1 MKQVWHWDCDL
12 KISIFNQ
19 RKVQLLQDYNI
30 ISLLTYLFLFFEK
43 GKSPTYFWQWK
54 MVTRKCLHKFLNFLK
69 QNCMAICCRRT
80 NLKKYTYI
88 PGRLKTYL
96 DRNFESS
103 NRFFA
108 QYIYHV
114 ITPFYALS
122 QKRSSHLKVIFPWG
136 RR

>member
-1 MKQVWHWDCDL
+1 MF
-12 KISIFNQ
+12 I
-19 RKVQLLQDYNI
+19 
-30 ISLLTYLFLFFEK
+30 EK

-54 MVTRKCLHKFLNFLK
+54 MVTRKCLQKFLNFLK

-114 ITPFYALS
+114 ITPFMHYLKREALIW
-122 QKRSSHLKVIFPWG
+122 KLFSHGGGDKSLKALILWSWN
-136 RR
+136 RRHATPPKAADPILSITAV